1 MFLTDEEDCFRLICA
16 SDDKLQKD
24 IVPEL
29 KCSHEEADTRLI
41 LHAHHASNT
50 GHKSIVINSADTDVA
65 VIATAH
71 SYIIPATLLL
81 LTGTKHRRRYVT
93 LTQLGRSLGKQLCL
107 ALPGY
112 HAFTGCDTTSA
123 FVGKGKAKP
132 LELIRTNESFC
143 TAMQLIGQRF

>member
-16 SDDKLQKD
+16 SDDKRQKD

-71 SYIIPATLLL
+71 SYSIPATLLF

-143 TAMQLIGQRF
+143 TAM